1 MQSGSCENS
10 QKLLDYFFPQL
21 YMTCAVPVPKL
32 WSAHFKAY
40 SPTKESPVTS
50 STDARKT
57 MVNGV
62 KLLSVTHKSRATLF
76 DKHCAIMLEV
86 RKGILVCSVSEAL
99 SGGWMQVNS
108 ATERNIHAWSVVDS
122 SSCSSWLTGAVHP
135 WEPTNWLSMFNVAN
149 ESVPAR
155 TQTVIIRISFSDRPS
170 PAQLGQLWVAA
181 ICLGTAVHSANW
193 LAPNCLTATTI

>member
-1 MQSGSCENS
+1 MQTLYHAKITGDYAKHNSCILRFKKYLLNIKI
-10 QKLLDYFFPQL
+10 KLNLEHFTLKCKAVPVLDYFLPHL
-21 YMTCAVPVPKL
+21 YMTCAVPIPKL

-99 SGGWMQVNS
+99 SGGWMQV
-108 ATERNIHAWSVVDS
+108 H
-122 SSCSSWLTGAVHP
+122 CS
-135 WEPTNWLSMFNVAN
+135 E
-149 ESVPAR
+149 
-155 TQTVIIRISFSDRPS
+155 FSDWTQYTCVVGRWHQ
-170 PAQLGQLWVAA
+170 QLQQLVDRR
-181 ICLGTAVHSANW
+181 GTSVRTNE
-193 LAPNCLTATTI
+193 LIVDV